1 MDLPYDLMF
10 TYVLMNL
17 KSETLLHNEWS
28 QTYMYAAE
36 ILFRLCNWKQWE
48 NFFLTLDF
56 TMPTPDNEI
65 GADVKW
71 LQNYFQRKAIKQPTQ
86 KGGLYMIVCTN
97 NMKVKI
103 SKLVF
108 CQNELNFCHPDL
120 YWQGYLCN
128 LINISVA
135 TQLTWREDKASFSSR
150 SILNTSHWLTQ
161 CK

>member
-1 MDLPYDLMF
+1 
-10 TYVLMNL
+10 MNL

-56 TMPTPDNEI
+56 TTPDNEI

-71 LQNYFQRKAIKQPTQ
+71 FQNYFQRKAIKQPTQ

-103 SKLVF
+103 SK
-108 CQNELNFCHPDL
+108 
-120 YWQGYLCN
+120 
-128 LINISVA
+128 
-135 TQLTWREDKASFSSR
+135 WRSAKMS
-150 SILNTSHWLTQ
+150 
-161 CK
+161 